1 MLVQAMDGGALSAGW
16 DLCGR
21 PNASI
26 SFIEMRDL
34 QDSSGM
40 CWGKDER
47 FEKVNNSADPKF
59 PKM

>member
-16 DLCGR
+16 DLLGR

-47 FEKVNNSADPKF
+47 FYCVLPSV
-59 PKM
+59 

>member
-1 MLVQAMDGGALSAGW
+1 MLVQAMDGGALAGEW
-16 DLCGR
+16 DLIGR
-21 PNASI
+21 MNASI

-47 FEKVNNSADPKF
+47 FEKVNNNAVP
-59 PKM
+59 